1 MATDG
6 IRGRFRGL
14 SGKIVLTGLIPV
26 GLFLLLFF
34 IYVLPSLRVS
44 ILEAKKAGI
53 RQIVEVATGVL
64 KNQEIEVRS
73 GRRTKEAAEA
83 RAKELI
89 LSMNFD
95 ETNYVYIQGPGPT
108 VIAHPRSDIMGK
120 STDTLEPGLARLF
133 QDLDYVAQDPK
144 GGFYN
149 YQFTKPGVSGMFPK
163 VTYVRRFEPW
173 GWIVGAGVYVDD
185 VDRQVWSVFTGIIIG
200 AVIVAIIVFFVSI
213 SLAKRMVGPLNQLVQ
228 GLRQSDLSR
237 KIEISTKDEIA
248 DAAIAFN
255 EYNGGMRET
264 VIQVS
269 GFADRVASGSTELA
283 ASADEMARAV
293 DEIARVGEEL
303 KRAGED
309 VSAAMHR
316 LGINV
321 STMAERT
328 QQTGNQSKDAVHDTT
343 LGEEAGQ
350 AAASGMKEIQ
360 EATSQIV
367 KAIQVIQ
374 DIARQTNLLSLNA
387 AIEAAKAGSM
397 GKGFAIVA
405 EEVRKLAERSRGS
418 AQEIQH
424 LIQRTQEAV
433 SGGAKG
439 VGFTLEN
446 LGAIRARIT
455 TIATSISD
463 IGTLSNKQAGTS
475 VEVSQSMSHTTE
487 RLAQNAAA
495 TQELAATVTE
505 IARTSEELA
514 RVAEGLR
521 NVVKGFRL

>member
-1 MATDG
+1 MAIEG
-6 IRGRFRGL
+6 LRARFRGL
-14 SGKIVLTGLIPV
+14 SGKIVLTGLVPV

-34 IYVLPSLRVS
+34 LYVLPRLQTS
-44 ILEAKKAGI
+44 ILDAKKAGI
-53 RQIVEVATGVL
+53 RQIVEVATGIL
-64 KNQEIEVRS
+64 KNQEIEVRN
-73 GRRTKEAAEA
+73 GKRTKEMAEA

-108 VIAHPRSDIMGK
+108 VIAHPRSDLMGK
-120 STDTLEPGLARLF
+120 STDTMEPELAKMFRDF
-133 QDLDYVAQDPK
+133 DRVAQDPK
-144 GGFYN
+144 GGFHEYD
-149 YQFTKPGVSGMFPK
+149 FTKPGESGMFPK
-163 VTYVRRFEPW
+163 VTYVRKFEPW
-173 GWIVGAGVYVDD
+173 GWIVGAGVYIDD
-185 VDRQVWSVFTGIIIG
+185 VDRQVRSVFAGIILG
-200 AVIVAIIVFFVSI
+200 AIIVAIIVFFVSV
-213 SLAKRMVGPLNQLVQ
+213 SFAKRMVGPLNQLVH
-228 GLRQSDLSR
+228 GLRQSDLSQR
-237 KIEISTKDEIA
+237 IEISTKDEIA
-248 DAAIAFN
+248 DAANAFN

-283 ASADEMARAV
+283 ASAEEMARAV
-293 DEIARVGEEL
+293 DEIARVSEEL
-303 KRAGED
+303 KRAGEE
-309 VSAAMHR
+309 VAAAMHR
-316 LGINV
+316 LGSNV
-321 STMAERT
+321 HTMAERT

-343 LGEEAGQ
+343 HGEEAGQ

-397 GKGFAIVA
+397 GKGFAVVA

-439 VGFTLEN
+439 VGVTLEN

-455 TIATSISD
+455 TIAASISD
-463 IGTLSNKQAGTS
+463 IGTLSNEQAGTS
-475 VEVSQSMSHTTE
+475 VEVTQSMNQTTE

-495 TQELAATVTE
+495 TQELAATVSE
-505 IARTSEELA
+505 IARTSDELA

-521 NVVKGFRL
+521 NVVKGFKL